1 MKKLFRLISPV
12 EGMPTW
18 EFWLRVLVIAV
29 ELILAYCLA
38 EKNNPFFYQ
47 AF

>member
-12 EGMPTW
+12 EGMSAL
-18 EFWLRVLVIAV
+18 EFWLRVLLIAV
-29 ELILAYCLA
+29 QLILAYCLA